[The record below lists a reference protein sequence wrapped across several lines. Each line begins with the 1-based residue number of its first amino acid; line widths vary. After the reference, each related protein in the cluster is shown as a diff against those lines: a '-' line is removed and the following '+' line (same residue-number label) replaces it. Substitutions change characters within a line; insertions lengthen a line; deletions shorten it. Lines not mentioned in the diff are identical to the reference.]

1 MQEKPQKNEESSIL
15 VKKLILVLL
24 FLIIAPLVLGTSIA
38 SLVTISN
45 TQKDSLEKQLAQVYQ
60 NPMSGVQVYAS
71 LPTTFPSISG
81 EVISESAQVG
91 LIKKY
96 LIENDSP
103 LAPYAEFIVDTSDKY
118 GLDYRLI
125 TAIAQKESG
134 LCRVI
139 PEGSHNCWGWG
150 IHSRGTLMFDSY
162 EEGIETVSLG
172 LKENYLDLGYLT
184 LEEIM
189 SKYTPLS
196 KGSWAEGVGFY
207 MNQIADY

>member
-1 MQEKPQKNEESSIL
+1 MQDKPQKIEENSFV

-24 FLIIAPLVLGTSIA
+24 FLIITPVVLGTSVA
-38 SLVTISN
+38 SLITISN
-45 TQKDSLEKQLAQVYQ
+45 TQKNSLEKQLSKVYQ

-71 LPTTFPSISG
+71 LPSTFPSISG
-81 EVISESAQVG
+81 EVISASAKVG
-91 LIKKY
+91 LIESY

-103 LAPYAEFIVDTSDKY
+103 LASYADLIVDISEKY

-150 IHSRGTLMFDSY
+150 IHSKGTLMFNSY
-162 EEGIETVSLG
+162 EEGVETVSLG

-189 SKYTPLS
+189 GKYTPLS
-196 KGSWAEGVGFY
+196 KGSWAEGVGLY
-207 MNQIADY
+207 MTQISSQ